1 MHYLIT
7 GHTGFKG
14 AWLTLMLKN
23 LGHTVSGVSL
33 DPSPNSLY
41 NLGNIKKELHFDLRQ
56 DIVDVQS
63 LTAIF
68 QQIDPDVVIHMAAQP
83 LVLESYKKPI
93 ETFQINV
100 MGTLNVLEAT
110 KKLINLKATL
120 VITSDKVYKNLDYSK
135 LYSETDI
142 LGGSDPYSAS
152 KAAADIATASWSKS
166 FSTTPIAIA
175 RAGNVIGGGDFAE
188 NRLIP
193 ELVSAY
199 SKGLKPKLRNP
210 KSVRPWQHVLDCLN
224 GYLKLVES
232 QLEHGTS
239 GAWNFGPSETTSRN
253 VTSLVGEV
261 AMQYGFDAN
270 YWELE
275 TGKLFDEHETLQIDS
290 TKSRRDLDWSEKYDF
305 TTSVKKTID
314 WYRNVYDGGI
324 DEFTR
329 RQVEDFLKN

>member
-33 DPSPNSLY
+33 DPLPKSLY
-41 NLGNIKKELHFDLRQ
+41 LMADVEKELLFDLRQ
-56 DIVDVQS
+56 DIIDSQS
-63 LTAIF
+63 LIDIF
-68 QQIDPDVVIHMAAQP
+68 QRINPDVVIHMAAQP
-83 LVLESYKKPI
+83 LVLESYKRPI

-110 KKLINLKATL
+110 RNLSNLKATL
-120 VITSDKVYKNLDYSK
+120 VITTDKVYKHLDYSK
-135 LYSETDI
+135 PYSETDN

-152 KAAADIATASWSKS
+152 KAAADIATESWSRS
-166 FSTTPIAIA
+166 FSKSPIAIA

-188 NRLIP
+188 KRLIP

-210 KSVRPWQHVLDCLN
+210 KSIRPWQHVLDCLN
-224 GYLKLVES
+224 GYLKLVDS

-239 GAWNFGPSETTSRN
+239 GAWNFGPSENVSRN
-253 VTSLVGEV
+253 VASLVGEV
-261 AMQYGFDAN
+261 AMQYGFSGD

-275 TGKLFDEHETLQIDS
+275 SENLFDELDILQIDS
-290 TKSRRDLDWSEKYDF
+290 TKSRRDLGWSEKYDF
-305 TTSVKKTID
+305 ATSVKQTID
-314 WYRNVYDGGI
+314 WYQNIKEGEI
-324 DEFTR
+324 DEFAR
-329 RQVEDFLKN
+329 HQVEDFLKN